1 MLNSRNATA
10 HVYNEEDYEQIK
22 NRIVSEYVHKI
33 EALLQN
39 IKEEVIDRELRN

>member
-1 MLNSRNATA
+1 
-10 HVYNEEDYEQIK
+10 VYNEEDYEQIK
-22 NRIVSEYVHKI
+22 NRIVSEYVHEI